1 MSESYFQRKLQQD
14 SILSELAAAAETQ
27 TEARAERPEREQ
39 QMKQAQSKPLIPA
52 VRKAADFG
60 EYHASYIWYPYIPRR
75 EYSLII
81 AESGTGKTYT
91 VCKIAADLSNGLRLF
106 GDERPAGRPQKTLI
120 ISSEDDGETLKA
132 RLEKCGA
139 DLSNVFIC
147 DRSASIGLNFTA
159 PNFSD
164 LLAEIKPDL
173 VILDPFQ
180 AFIGNDIDVN
190 RMNQMRA
197 ALQTLANNAR
207 VHNCGIILIS
217 HVNKREQSGN
227 ANNAAAGSTELVN
240 AARSALI
247 LCFDDSDAERK
258 DLRLLIHTKANHS
271 ALGRSIR
278 LSVNGDGVQFVGF
291 SAADKSTLELK
302 ARGKITLSE
311 ALERQKRDKADFSA
325 LCNAI
330 QTAFFESG
338 EPETRCSYNRIEEL
352 GQMGAAVWNG
362 YRQKEAIGRCK
373 MRLLNDFGLSVTPIS
388 TAFRE
393 NGKPVKG
400 ITISEA

>member
-1 MSESYFQRKLQQD
+1 MSDYFQKQQQQMQQLEELQ
-14 SILSELAAAAETQ
+14 EAAEIQ
-27 TEARAERPEREQ
+27 NDARAERPERQ
-39 QMKQAQSKPLIPA
+39 AQMKQAQSKPPIPE
-52 VRKAADFG
+52 VRKASDFG
-60 EYHASYIWYPYIPRR
+60 EYHPSYIWYPYIPRR

-81 AESGTGKTYT
+81 AESGTGKTYV

-106 GDERPAGRPQKTLI
+106 GDDRPPKKQKTLI

-180 AFIGNDIDVN
+180 AFIGNDVDVN

-207 VHNCGIILIS
+207 VHNCGIVLVS

-240 AARSALI
+240 AARSAMI
-247 LCFDDSDAERK
+247 LVFDDSDAERK
-258 DLRLLIHTKANHS
+258 DFRLLIHTKANHS

-278 LSVNGDGVQFVGF
+278 LCVNGDGVQFVGY

-302 ARGKITLSE
+302 ARSKTTISE